1 MNVVLMMVGDIVV
14 EHQNQVLDIQ
24 ATGSDTCCNQDATNF
39 ALEIRDSALPV
50 TLVLTT
56 MQAQTGVSILQEVTK

>member
-1 MNVVLMMVGDIVV
+1 MYIVLMMVWDIVV
-14 EHQNQVLDIQ
+14 EYQNQVLDVQ
-24 ATGSDTCCNQDATNF
+24 ATGSNTCCDQDAPDF

-56 MQAQTGVSILQEVTK
+56 MQAQTGISILQEVTK